1 MFGLIKRSFTAI
13 GGLFS
18 SNPSEVMTV
27 AKGIGGWIDGQQFTE
42 QEQSE
47 ANLKLL
53 DHKLKWIAATQG
65 MNLAR
70 RYLAI
75 LFAMNFLISFQVCLI
90 ATVVG
95 FVMELNVTTLVDAV
109 VKIVGVF
116 QIGWAM
122 VTILIFYF
130 GKGIAEGIKAK

>member
-13 GGLFS
+13 GGLFA
-18 SNPSEVMTV
+18 SNPSEVMDV
-27 AKGIGGWIDGQQFTE
+27 AKGVGGWIDDLSFTE
-42 QEQSE
+42 QEKSE

-90 ATVVG
+90 ATVIG
-95 FVMELNVTTLVDAV
+95 FALELDVTTLVDAV

-122 VTILIFYF
+122 VTILVFYF
-130 GKGIAEGIKAK
+130 GKGIAEGVKSK

>member
-13 GGLFS
+13 GGLFA
-18 SNPSEVMTV
+18 SNPSDVIGV

-42 QEQSE
+42 QEQSQ

-53 DHKLKWIAATQG
+53 DNKLKWIAATQG

-75 LFAMNFLISFQVCLI
+75 LFALNFLISFQVCLI
-90 ATVVG
+90 ATVFG
-95 FVMELNVTTLVDAV
+95 FLLDLDVAVLVDSV

-116 QIGWAM
+116 QIGW
-122 VTILIFYF
+122 
-130 GKGIAEGIKAK
+130 GW